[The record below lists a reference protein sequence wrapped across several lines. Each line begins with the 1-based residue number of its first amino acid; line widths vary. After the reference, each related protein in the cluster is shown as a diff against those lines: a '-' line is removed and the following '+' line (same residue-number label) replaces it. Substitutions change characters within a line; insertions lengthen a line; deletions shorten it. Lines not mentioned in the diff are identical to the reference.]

1 MEITINGDRVLTVKA
16 NKNNYQS
23 KIKQAV
29 IAAGYDWVE
38 ADVSAA
44 NWPEKGRYLQK
55 VAGRTQIGAGG

>member
-16 NKNNYQS
+16 NKNNYQA

-29 IAAGYDWVE
+29 IAAGFDWE
-38 ADVSAA
+38 KTDVAVS

-55 VAGRTQIGAGG
+55 VAGRTQINAGG